1 MKVGLKILGN
11 STLLSAAEV
20 VNNVCMF
27 LRNLILA
34 RILSKA
40 DFGIAATL
48 ALVVSLFELAGKM
61 SFGQQMTQSME
72 GDRPEFQKA
81 THASQALAGALSA
94 ALIVV
99 FSFPL
104 SHLFGMEAHREALML
119 LAIIPLCT
127 GFASLDIYRQV
138 RHLRFT
144 PLVLTDTVPQV
155 IITLV
160 AWPLAKWLQ
169 DYRAILCL
177 LLVKAFFSLVASHL
191 LSQRLYRL
199 CWQPN
204 FVLENLRFG
213 WPLLASGFLMFG
225 IYQGDRMLIA
235 GTYTMSDL
243 GVYAA
248 AATIAMMPYLA
259 IFRITG
265 TISLPVMARVQ
276 TDLAKFQNYYRLF
289 AQALALL
296 GALFVV
302 AMVLGGQTTIALLLG
317 NKYREA
323 GALLAWMAFGQA
335 FRIIRGAPTC
345 AALAKGDTINTML
358 ANLFRLSGL
367 LLAVPVALLK
377 MDLRWIAVAGGI
389 GEIIALGASI
399 VRLRSRHGIHLGDC
413 LYPLGLVIALVAAA
427 YVIKGVFAPTGA
439 ISTLVLAA
447 LGCVV
452 SLAAFCAVFAGLR
465 RAAVSLIA
473 EVWLRLKTII
483 KTGRLTS
490 AASEA

>member
-1 MKVGLKILGN
+1 
-11 STLLSAAEV
+11 
-20 VNNVCMF
+20 MF
-27 LRNLILA
+27 VRNLILA
-34 RILSKA
+34 RMLSKA

-61 SFGQQMTQSME
+61 SFGQQVIQSPE
-72 GDRPEFQKA
+72 GERPEFQKA
-81 THASQALAGALSA
+81 THASQALAGTLSA
-94 ALIVV
+94 ALILA
-99 FSFPL
+99 FACPL
-104 SHLFGMEAHREALML
+104 ARLFGMEAHRDGLML
-119 LAIIPLCT
+119 LAIVPLCI

-138 RHLRFT
+138 KNLRFV
-144 PLVLTDTVPQV
+144 PLMLTTMLPQV
-155 IITLV
+155 ITTLA
-160 AWPLAKWLQ
+160 AWPLAAWFK
-169 DYRAILCL
+169 DYRAILCIL
-177 LLVKAFFSLVASHL
+177 LINAFASLVASHW
-191 LSQRLYRL
+191 LSQRPYRI

-248 AATIAMMPYLA
+248 ASTIALAPYYA
-259 IFRITG
+259 IVRITG
-265 TISLPVMARVQ
+265 TISLPVLARAQ
-276 TDLAKFQNYYRLF
+276 TDLAKFQSYYGLYT
-289 AQALALL
+289 QTLALL
-296 GALFVV
+296 GAVFVV
-302 AMVLGGQTTIALLLG
+302 SMVLAGQTVIALFLG
-317 NKYREA
+317 SKYQGA
-323 GALLAWMAFGQA
+323 GALLAWLAFGQA
-335 FRIIRGAPTC
+335 FRIVRGAPTC

-377 MDLRWIAVAGGI
+377 MNLCWIAVAGGI
-389 GEIIALGASI
+389 GEMIALGAAI
-399 VRLRSRHGIHLGDC
+399 GRLRRRHGLHLGDC
-413 LYPLGLVIALVAAA
+413 LYPLGLEIVLVAAA
-427 YVIKGVFAPTGA
+427 YGIRDLYAPSGA
-439 ISTLVLAA
+439 ISTLGLAA

-465 RAAVSLIA
+465 QAAVSLLA
-473 EVWLRLKTII
+473 EAWLRVKTII